1 MNEWVNDI
9 PGPSVSHTS
18 APPPGMAL
26 ITPPERVPCLHLTAS
41 SPPSKEHLGCSSCPK
56 SLAQQM
62 RSRPSENQ
70 SPPSL
75 DLSSLAI
82 STPAAPVPTLGPGQ
96 ATSFPAVD
104 MHVCTLICLSA
115 SAYPSSSPGRAFPLH
130 EGPVKWRLP
139 GTRAWA
145 WARRPLPAPSSPST
159 GHCP

>member
-104 MHVCTLICLSA
+104 MHVCTLNCLSA